1 MVTATCKSCLKPE
14 ALIGNMVLPWR
25 ITGRI
30 WEEPAGGRDAKLPG
44 YLALESLMTE
54 THVCH
59 QEGLWARL
67 IISLARDNLETNPT
81 PINLETMSHMAEQF
95 SCIPLPCYSLP
106 RHPFSIKSLVLQEYV
121 FQTIYFQVLGPFS
134 GPRRGPLLAIYLF
147 LDLTHQDLQELHHD
161 TELSLLKRWKSF
173 P

>member
-1 MVTATCKSCLKPE
+1 
-14 ALIGNMVLPWR
+14 MVLPSR

-30 WEEPAGGRDAKLPG
+30 WEELTGGRDGKLPG
-44 YLALESLMTE
+44 SLALECLMTE
-54 THVCH
+54 RDVCH
-59 QEGLWARL
+59 QEGPWARV
-67 IISLARDNLETNPT
+67 IISPARHLARDNLETNPI
-81 PINLETMSHMAEQF
+81 PINLETMRHTAEQF
-95 SCIPLPCYSLP
+95 SCVPLSCCSLP
-106 RHPFSIKSLVLQEYV
+106 RHPFPIKSLVLQEYV
-121 FQTIYFQVLGPFS
+121 SQTIYFQVLGPFS